1 MPNKN
6 RSEQSDHSASYFLV
20 AYLMAALTMALWS
33 GNWVVGRGFRAE
45 IPPITLAFLRWG
57 TAFLVLLPFAWR
69 GARRDWPI
77 VRKHLWRI
85 IGMGAC
91 GAAIFHSFVYTG
103 LRTTEA
109 INGTLLNSMG
119 AVIIVLIGWVVVGDT
134 ITRRQAIGIGVSF
147 LGTVFLV
154 SRGNLENL
162 LALKINS
169 GDIWILSAM
178 FFWGIYSLLLRD
190 VPKTI
195 SGFSLLL
202 FTSASA
208 VTLMAPGVVME
219 YMLGHRV
226 TFDLPV
232 FVAVGYIGIF
242 ATVIAFYC
250 YNTAVAR
257 IGPNQTG
264 IVLYLMPIFGAIA
277 AILVL
282 GETLKSYHLIGFA
295 AILSGI
301 LLATWR
307 ARKK

>member
-1 MPNKN
+1 MPNEN
-6 RSEQSDHSASYFLV
+6 RSGQSDHSAAYFLV
-20 AYLMAALTMALWS
+20 AYLLATLTMVLWS
-33 GNWVVGRGFRAE
+33 GNWVIGRAFRTE

-57 TAFLVLLPFAWR
+57 LAFLFLLPFAWR

-77 VRKHLWRI
+77 VRKHFWRI
-85 IGMGAC
+85 LGMGAA

-103 LRTTEA
+103 LRSTEA

-119 AVIIVLIGWVVVGDT
+119 PVIIVLMAWIVFGDT
-134 ITRRQAIGIGVSF
+134 ITRRQAFGIGVSF
-147 LGTVFLV
+147 IGTIFLV

-162 LALKINS
+162 LALRINS

-178 FFWGIYSLLLRD
+178 FFWGIYSLLLRNS
-190 VPKTI
+190 PKNI

-208 VTLMAPGVVME
+208 VTLLAPGVVVE
-219 YMLGHRV
+219 YMFGHRV
-226 TFDLPV
+226 TFGLPV

-257 IGPNQTG
+257 IGPSQTG
-264 IVLYLMPIFGAIA
+264 IVIYLLPVFGTVA
-277 AILVL
+277 AIVFL
-282 GETLKSYHLIGFA
+282 GEILKPYHLIGFA
-295 AILSGI
+295 IILSGI
-301 LLATWR
+301 FLATWR
-307 ARKK
+307 VRK